1 MTPSGAR
8 ERDTT
13 PGRSAAQG
21 QRMLRAVG
29 PGGAESATRVP
40 ERPPNNLPVELT
52 SLVGREREI
61 VEIEG
66 LLAGRSTRLLTFTG
80 PGGSGKTRLAL
91 AVVREV
97 MGRFEDGACWVELAP
112 LSDPELVSQA
122 VASAL
127 GMREGPGRTLSE
139 AIVEDLKAKDLLLVL
154 DNCEHLID
162 ACAALADTLLVSC
175 PNLKILA
182 PSREA
187 LGITGERT
195 YLVPPLSS
203 PDPRGLPPLEEL
215 GRYEAVGLFL
225 ERAGAANSAFELT
238 AENAPAVARLCRR
251 LEGVPLAIE
260 LAAARTRAL
269 SVGQI
274 LERLEDP
281 LRVLSGTDRTAPERQ
296 RTLRGALD
304 WSHELLGEQERRL
317 FGRLSA
323 FAGGWTLEAAEAV
336 GSGDGIDEEDVLDVL
351 SALVDKSLV
360 VAETGSEGA
369 SRYRMLEPVRQYARE
384 KLESDREAD
393 AVLRRHAAFFLALAE
408 GAEPELM
415 GTRQGA
421 WLGRLEREHDNFR
434 AALGWALEREEAK
447 LALGL
452 SGTLGEFWY
461 VRGHWSEGRRWL
473 EMALAS
479 GAEAPD
485 AARAKALARAGL
497 MTWGQGDYES
507 SIALTEEGLGLSR
520 RAGDDAAVAA
530 ALRTLGLA
538 EMHRHGLERASELL
552 EEAVG
557 LDRASDNAAGV
568 ARSLSVLG
576 LVAVARQDYDRA
588 LALYEE
594 GVALA
599 RKAEDDFA
607 LNVSLTTG
615 AFAHLGRGEHRR
627 VMELCEEGFELSRR
641 LRMTLQSAIY
651 LQVSAL
657 LAGAQGQALRLAR
670 LWGASEALRDAI
682 GSHLT
687 PAERSVYEPYIAAA
701 RAQVDEASWET
712 AWSEGQQMTS
722 DEAIGY
728 ALQTEEPSVTPKDSA
743 GLSGRELEVLRL
755 VAEGLTDPQVAER
768 LYLSPRTV
776 GFHLRSIYR
785 KLGVPSRAAAA
796 KAAVERSLI

>member
-1 MTPSGAR
+1 MTPQDAGEGGTAPGRAVPQGDDRRLRVVEGEASSSGAR
-8 ERDTT
+8 
-13 PGRSAAQG
+13 
-21 QRMLRAVG
+21 
-29 PGGAESATRVP
+29 VP
-40 ERPPNNLPVELT
+40 DRPSGNLPVALST
-52 SLVGREREI
+52 FIGREREVAELRRL
-61 VEIEG
+61 VED
-66 LLAGRSTRLLTFTG
+66 TRLLTLTG

-91 AVVREV
+91 AVAREV
-97 MGRFEDGACWVELAP
+97 VGRFEDGAWWVELAP
-112 LSDPELVSQA
+112 LSDPELVPQA
-122 VASAL
+122 VGSARGL
-127 GMREGPGRTLSE
+127 REAPGRTLSE
-139 AIVEDLKAKDLLLVL
+139 AIVEDLQAKDLLLIL

-162 ACAALADTLLVSC
+162 ACAALADALLGSC

-182 PSREA
+182 TSREA

-195 YLVPPLSS
+195 YVVPPLSS
-203 PDPRGLPPLEEL
+203 PDPGGLPPLEEL
-215 GRYEAVGLFL
+215 GRYGAVGLFL
-225 ERAGAANSAFELT
+225 ERAGAANSAFGLT
-238 AENAPAVARLCRR
+238 AENAPVAARLCRR

-274 LERLEDP
+274 LERLENP

-317 FGRLSA
+317 FGRLSV

-336 GSGDGIDEEDVLDVL
+336 GSGDAIEEEDVLDVL

-360 VAETGSEGA
+360 VAETGPEGA

-384 KLESDREAD
+384 KLESDGEAD
-393 AVLRRHAAFFLALAE
+393 TVRLRHASFFLALAK
-408 GAEPELM
+408 GAESELM

-421 WLGRLEREHDNFR
+421 WLGRLEREHDNLR
-434 AALGWALEREEAK
+434 AALGWALERDEAK
-447 LALGL
+447 MALDL

-473 EMALAS
+473 EMALA
-479 GAEAPD
+479 GGKEAPG
-485 AARAKALARAGL
+485 AVRAKSLARTGL
-497 MTWGQGDYES
+497 MAWGQGDYES
-507 SIALTEEGLGLSR
+507 SIALTEAGLELSR
-520 RAGDDAAVAA
+520 KTGDDAAVAG

-538 EMHRHGLERASELL
+538 EMHRGQLERATELL
-552 EEAVG
+552 EEAVE
-557 LDRASDNAAGV
+557 LERASGNGAGV

-576 LVAVARQDYDRA
+576 LVAVARQDYERA

-599 RKAEDDFA
+599 RGTQDDFA
-607 LNVSLTTG
+607 VNVSLTTG

-627 VMELCEEGFELSRR
+627 VMELCEEGFELSGR

-687 PAERSVYEPYIAAA
+687 PAETSVYEPYIAAA
-701 RAQVDEASWET
+701 RAQVDEASWEA
-712 AWSEGQQMTS
+712 AWSEGRQMTS
-722 DEAIGY
+722 DEAIEY
-728 ALQTEEPSVTPKDSA
+728 ALKTEEPSVTPKETA
-743 GLSGRELEVLRL
+743 GLSARELEVLRL
-755 VAEGLTDPQVAER
+755 VAEGLTDSQVAER

-776 GFHLRSIYR
+776 GYHLRSIYR

>member
-1 MTPSGAR
+1 
-8 ERDTT
+8 
-13 PGRSAAQG
+13 
-21 QRMLRAVG
+21 MLRAVG